1 MTTVAI
7 MQPYL
12 FPYIGYYQLVA
23 AADIFVFLDD
33 VNFIKRGFVNR
44 NRIIDRKGNAV
55 RFTLPV
61 QKASQ
66 NRQIREHFYA
76 NDNGKT
82 LKSIE
87 HCYTGAPGYSTW
99 IPLLQDI
106 LHNHADKRV
115 SELNETSIRKPLT
128 TLDIEP
134 RFSRSSELDPQS
146 SLVGDERIL
155 NLCQTLRADRYINLP
170 GGRALYSPDRF
181 AKHGIE
187 LKFLDSPAPVRLP
200 DHSAENPS
208 FLHYL
213 MTDRSPGESAN
224 RVLATNQAPDSPE
237 DD

>member
-44 NRIIDRKGNAV
+44 NRIIDRKGKIV

-66 NRQIREHFYA
+66 NRQIRQHFYA
-76 NDNGKT
+76 KDNGKT

-87 HCYTGAPGYSTW
+87 HCYAGTPGYSAW
-99 IPLLQDI
+99 IPLLHDI
-106 LHNHADKRV
+106 LHNQAEKRV
-115 SELNETSIRKPLT
+115 SELNEACIRKPLT
-128 TLDIEP
+128 ALDIET

-146 SLVGDERIL
+146 SLMGEERIL
-155 NLCQTLRADRYINLP
+155 HLCQTLRADRYINLP
-170 GGRALYSPDRF
+170 GGRALYSPNRF
-181 AKHGIE
+181 AKHGID

-200 DHSAENPS
+200 DHTAEHLS

-213 MTDRSPGESAN
+213 VTDRSPGESAN
-224 RVLATNQAPDSPE
+224 RLLATNQAQDSPE